1 MANRPA
7 PFNGLRHLA
16 LVVPNLEECERFYID
31 IIGME
36 LMRRANENLIY
47 LTLGND
53 NLSLGRNKKGERTG
67 VQYLD
72 HFGFIVDTKE
82 QLQEWFD
89 FMQAEGVNLLDEP
102 HDHSDGA
109 RSFHCTDPAGNVIQ
123 PIYHPAISGQ
133 RFSEP
138 GQV

>member
-1 MANRPA
+1 MTKRPA

-16 LVVPNLEECERFYID
+16 LVVPNLEECERFYVD
-31 IIGME
+31 VIGMAV
-36 LMRRANENLIY
+36 LRRASENLVY

-53 NLSLGRNKKGERTG
+53 NLSLGRNRKGERTG

-72 HFGFIVDTKE
+72 HFGFVVDTKE
-82 QLQEWFD
+82 QLQDWFE
-89 FMQAEGVNLLDEP
+89 FLEAQGVNLLDTP

-109 RSFHCTDPAGNVIQ
+109 RSFHCTDPAGNVVQ

-133 RFSEP
+133 RFSAP
-138 GQV
+138 GE